1 MRTAIG
7 RIYDPV
13 RITHPKLREFA
24 YQAAWIAT
32 VAEAASD
39 LEDLL
44 VDVPPRERVLP
55 DFSTPW
61 PWDFDSFIVA
71 LSVIQHNREAAE
83 QGLEELV
90 ATWLGEDLENW
101 PVFRLTLTDPWQ
113 ERPGIWSEE
122 TPEWVR
128 TLGRIAATAHETA
141 GPLGRW
147 PARLRGRLAGFR
159 FRSRGYAPACPPC

>member
-1 MRTAIG
+1 MS

-13 RITHPKLREFA
+13 QLKPATLREFA

-32 VAEAASD
+32 VAESASG

-44 VDVPPRERVLP
+44 VDVPPEERVLP
-55 DFSTPW
+55 DFGTPW

-71 LSVIQHNREAAE
+71 LSVMNHTREAAE
-83 QGLEELV
+83 QGLEASV
-90 ATWLGEDLENW
+90 ATWLGEDPENW
-101 PVFRLTLTDPWQ
+101 PVFRLTLIDPLQ

-128 TLGRIAATAHETA
+128 TLGAIATNALETA
-141 GPLGRW
+141 NPFGR
-147 PARLRGRLAGFR
+147 
-159 FRSRGYAPACPPC
+159 SMS